1 MLNKKAILQKL
12 EELNFPKNQYCVMTG
27 AALVLQGVK
36 EYTGDIDIGCSE
48 ELFQN
53 ILKQGYRLQQ
63 LKSFEGIII
72 DETIEVFRNW
82 QAEKIV
88 YIENIPVAEIYCI
101 RKYKDNL
108 GREKDLRDIE
118 LIDIYLAKMQK

>member
-1 MLNKKAILQKL
+1 
-12 EELNFPKNQYCVMTG
+12 MTG

-36 EYTGDIDIGCSE
+36 EYTRDIDIGCSE

-53 ILKQGYRLQQ
+53 ILKQGYQLKQ

-72 DETIEVFRNW
+72 DEIIEVFRNW

-118 LIDIYLAKMQK
+118 LIDIYLAKMLK